1 MRKLT
6 LLLAITIV
14 ITSCSEPEKSE
25 RIQWTSSSEEAKD
38 LFEEFL
44 INIENRNWEPQA
56 QETIFDSIAKLD
68 PNFFVPK
75 LFNGFKDN
83 EERRRLLRLAYDN
96 REKVSDIESRFI
108 ESNYERRIKGNIN
121 RQDQILDSLI
131 LDYPQ

>member
-68 PNFFVPK
+68 PNFFCSQ
-75 LFNGFKDN
+75 
-83 EERRRLLRLAYDN
+83 A
-96 REKVSDIESRFI
+96 IQWI
-108 ESNYERRIKGNIN
+108 
-121 RQDQILDSLI
+121 
-131 LDYPQ
+131 